1 MSTFKNIFKDNSFS
15 NLYLK
20 MSNFLDA
27 QVEIFQDFF
36 SDMKLDKIIFFHELT
51 VFYLFMLFF
60 KRLVKWAA

>member
-1 MSTFKNIFKDNSFS
+1 
-15 NLYLK
+15 

-27 QVEIFQDFF
+27 QVEIFQKFF